1 MVLAIYQNNLKAFSE
16 DNVNTLIKNK
26 KLKIPPVSYF
36 ENHTHMEARKTLR
49 DHNNAWKNRVK
60 EITKKTKSKIKQPV
74 TSSNKDNEKIKQ
86 LEKELVQAKQKIEEI
101 SKNVEEKKLPN
112 IEKIDAPIENKIT
125 SKDGFQNKKDLNKAE
140 TIKNKIVEKDDG
152 VFVSAISDIDDG
164 QIIESE
170 INSQDKKGL
179 ETIHILLLTLFFVLL
194 FGLIVVISRRK
205 ASERNQQLRSFSEEV
220 EVENE
225 TNNDQSLNSSEQ
237 FETKNPVS
245 NQKVSEDSAN
255 QDQSNPTAKKNY
267 LPIADDEETK
277 KL

>member
-1 MVLAIYQNNLKAFSE
+1 LAIYQNNLKAFSE

-36 ENHTHMEARKTLR
+36 ENHTHMEARKILR

-86 LEKELVQAKQKIEEI
+86 LEKELVQAKQKIEQI

-112 IEKIDAPIENKIT
+112 IEKIDAPIANKIT
-125 SKDGFQNKKDLNKAE
+125 SKDVFQNKEDLNKVE

-205 ASERNQQLRSFSEEV
+205 ANERNQQLRSFSEEV
-220 EVENE
+220 EAQNEN
-225 TNNDQSLNSSEQ
+225 NNDQSLNSSKQ

-245 NQKVSEDSAN
+245 NQKDSEDSAH